1 MGVEL
6 VEGWNRTF
14 WVKRRRRGLGTALPA
29 GRCCKEPVVRRRPDC
44 GVCLSPVSRG
54 GALVTSLL
62 GMRKWVL
69 REGEGLGSGHTAR
82 RPLSQGPVERGGP
95 WEPRALVRWTS
106 Q

>member
-1 MGVEL
+1 MESDFLGE
-6 VEGWNRTF
+6 EEEE
-14 WVKRRRRGLGTALPA
+14 GLGTALPA

-54 GALVTSLL
+54 GALATSLL